1 MKQHYFVLVLAHSLH
16 GRLRRIHIP
25 HQTLYVV
32 LGLALFGSVSL
43 FGMVSSYL
51 RMTWKVA
58 NYNTLRSEVETLRV
72 QYHELQRD
80 NDQKQEQL
88 ASLQLMASEVSMSLG
103 LRRQFEGQ
111 DSIMDEG
118 PLVPTYHESIEQYNF
133 LKSASF
139 SRLQHNYAHAWQK
152 NVVPSLWPVN
162 GRVLSGFGER
172 SDPFN
177 GEGAFHTGVDLEAAM
192 GTPVHA
198 AADGV
203 VFEAQYMSGYGN
215 MVVVDHGNGMRTM
228 YAHLSRYNVIPGEE
242 VHRGDV
248 LAFSGAT
255 GAVTAPHL
263 HFEVRVGSSPVN
275 PFPYLTRS
283 AMLQKTAPDFPF

>member
-1 MKQHYFVLVLAHSLH
+1 
-16 GRLRRIHIP
+16 
-25 HQTLYVV
+25 
-32 LGLALFGSVSL
+32 
-43 FGMVSSYL
+43 
-51 RMTWKVA
+51 MTWKVA

-162 GRVLSGFGER
+162 GRVLSGFGAR

-177 GEGAFHTGVDLEAAM
+177 GEGAFHTGVDLEAPM

-198 AADGV
+198 AGDGV
-203 VFEAQYMSGYGN
+203 VYEAQYMSGYGN

-283 AMLQKTAPDFPF
+283 AMLQKIAPDFPF